1 MNPYVYLGGA
11 VVFLLACGGAYV
23 KGRTDGDAIT
33 RSEYAARDLQAS
45 EEARIA
51 ERGLSAKDRAQE
63 RRWQSAFSDAQTKYQ
78 RTLDANHTALL
89 TADAVRLR
97 DPFTKPEACSGGT
110 SQAAANTIAAN
121 SGGTELSDT
130 LARFLKSEASRADAV
145 VLKLNLCIDTL
156 ESERR

>member
-11 VVFLLACGGAYV
+11 IAILLACGGAYV

-51 ERGLSAKDRAQE
+51 ERGLSAKYRAQE
-63 RRWQSAFSDAQTKYQ
+63 QRWSQAFQVAGTQYQ
-78 RTLDANHTALL
+78 RSLDASHTASRV
-89 TADAVRLR
+89 AESVRLR
-97 DPFTKPEACSGGT
+97 DPFANPEACGSGT
-110 SQAAANTIAAN
+110 PQAAANTVAAN
-121 SGGTELSDT
+121 SGGTELSHT

-156 ESERR
+156 EMERK